1 MSDPSQPWARLE
13 ESAGGSAPGSASSG
27 GGGSPSGGGSWREEA
42 AGRSL
47 WEDAWRRLL
56 RNRMAVVGGA
66 VMIVVALV
74 AISAPLLSETI
85 IHFGPHDQ
93 DLMFGPQPPLTK
105 SVPTAPRVNG
115 EPHTRA
121 YVHWFG
127 TDELGRDL
135 FIRVCYGA
143 RVSLLVG
150 LIATLVSLLIGV
162 TYGAVAG
169 YFGGKVD
176 AIMMRLVDILFCL
189 PFMMFVIMLMVFVG
203 RYIYLIFLALGAVQW
218 LTMSR
223 VVRGQILSLKSRE
236 FVEAARAT
244 GVGEFTIVF
253 RHLIP
258 NSLGPIIVYAT
269 LNMPVVMLSEAF
281 LSFLGLGVQPPDAS
295 WGSLAA
301 EGAAT
306 MDLFPWMIV
315 FPGLAL
321 AVTLFSLNFLGDG
334 LRDAFDPSLKNEAP

>member
-1 MSDPSQPWARLE
+1 MSDPIQSWARLE

-105 SVPTAPRVNG
+105 SVPTAPRANG

>member
-1 MSDPSQPWARLE
+1 MSDVISSWTRLSGGRDGAPS
-13 ESAGGSAPGSASSG
+13 GGSSSSG
-27 GGGSPSGGGSWREEA
+27 GSSEEA

-56 RNRMAVVGGA
+56 RNRMAMVGGI
-66 VMIVVALV
+66 VMIGISLA
-74 AISAPLLSETI
+74 AITAPLLSDYVV
-85 IHFGPHDQ
+85 HFGPYDQ

-105 SVPTAPRVNG
+105 SVPTALKDNG

-121 YVHWFG
+121 HIHWFG

-162 TYGAVAG
+162 TYGAIAG

-189 PFMMFVIMLMVFVG
+189 PFMFFVIMLMVFVG

-244 GVGEFTIVF
+244 GVGEFTIIF

-258 NSLGPIIVYAT
+258 NTLGPIIVYAT
-269 LNMPVVMLSEAF
+269 LNVPVVMLAEAF
-281 LSFLGLGVQPPDAS
+281 LSFLGLGFSRPTPA
-295 WGSLAA
+295 
-301 EGAAT
+301 GARWLPRGRPRWT
-306 MDLFPWMIV
+306 SSR
-315 FPGLAL
+315 G
-321 AVTLFSLNFLGDG
+321 
-334 LRDAFDPSLKNEAP
+334 